1 MIRLYAVAVALHVLV
16 AVLGV
21 GLVGAI
27 PITARIARRYTA
39 AMSGAGQAGQTGAVE
54 AMLAI
59 LLLATQLAFLLM
71 VITGVLLDVSMAGA
85 FHRTAWFQVSIAVL
99 LVVGLSHARA
109 RSALRNARREGA
121 RDAALGRVERWGIV
135 MCVGVATVAL
145 LMQVKP

>member
-1 MIRLYAVAVALHVLV
+1 MIMLYAVAVAIHVLV

-27 PITARIARRYTA
+27 PITARIARRSA
-39 AMSGAGQAGQTGAVE
+39 AAVSAAGEARSVEPILAV
-54 AMLAI
+54 
-59 LLLATQLAFLLM
+59 LLLATQLAFLVM
-71 VITGVLLDVSMAGA
+71 VITGVLVDVAMAGA

>member
-1 MIRLYAVAVALHVLV
+1 MILLYAVALAFHVLV

-27 PITARIARRYTA
+27 PITARIARRAAATA
-39 AMSGAGQAGQTGAVE
+39 TAPGRAGGVEPILAV
-54 AMLAI
+54 

-85 FHRTAWFQVSIAVL
+85 FHRAGWFQVSVAVL

-109 RSALRNARREGA
+109 RAALRSARADGS
-121 RDAALGRVERWGIV
+121 RDVAFGRVERWGVV
-135 MCVGVATVAL
+135 MCVGVATLAL

>member
-1 MIRLYAVAVALHVLV
+1 MIMLYAVAVAIHVLV

-27 PITARIARRYTA
+27 PIAARIARRGA
-39 AMSGAGQAGQTGAVE
+39 AAVSAAGQARSVEPILAV
-54 AMLAI
+54 
-59 LLLATQLAFLLM
+59 LLLATQLAFLVM
-71 VITGVLLDVSMAGA
+71 VITGVLLDVAMAGA

-109 RSALRNARREGA
+109 RAALRSARAPDGP

-135 MCVGVATVAL
+135 MCVGVATLAL